1 MSSSL
6 VFGYEKKKRGGGG
19 EQKLSIKTNQGNIKM
34 GFQFPNC
41 NWNQE
46 FNSQKRKQILS
57 HIKLLRFEA
66 IFLLNLLA
74 LSLHF

>member
-6 VFGYEKKKRGGGG
+6 VFGYAKKKKKRGNNSLAL
-19 EQKLSIKTNQGNIKM
+19 KPIKENIKM
-34 GFQFPNC
+34 RFQFPNC

-57 HIKLLRFEA
+57 HIKLQRFEA
-66 IFLLNLLA
+66 IFLLNLLT